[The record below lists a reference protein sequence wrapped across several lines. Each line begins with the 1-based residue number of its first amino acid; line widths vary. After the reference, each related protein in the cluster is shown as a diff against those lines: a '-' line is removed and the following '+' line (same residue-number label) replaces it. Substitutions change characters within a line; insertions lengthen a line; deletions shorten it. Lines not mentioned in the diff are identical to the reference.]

1 MSSTYR
7 SSRTAFKIVNRTSRS
22 RSLGPAL
29 RKQVLATRRETS
41 TVAEAA
47 ATARQAN
54 CPPPAVSNVP
64 AQELWKG
71 KEVTG
76 LQDTL
81 KHAYERELG
90 VPASYIH
97 LRRCSRWSIKALM
110 AIRGLL
116 VPKDARYL
124 GVRSAAGPLRLSC
137 ACHDYRNRVRAC

>member
-7 SSRTAFKIVNRTSRS
+7 SSRTALNVVGRTSRG

-29 RKQVLATRRETS
+29 RKHANASSRRETP

-47 ATARQAN
+47 AATATIRQTN
-54 CPPPAVSNVP
+54 RPPPPAYNVP

-71 KEVTG
+71 KEAPG

-81 KHAYERELG
+81 RHAHERELG
-90 VPASYIH
+90 ESQH
-97 LRRCSRWSIKALM
+97 LICIYEAIRDALQRNVM

-116 VPKDARYL
+116 VPMDEQC
-124 GVRSAAGPLRLSC
+124 S
-137 ACHDYRNRVRAC
+137 